1 MAVDILQSTFEGA
14 ARQLIIMLQ
23 EACSGPLRDAAR
35 TQGAA
40 FAELRAEDLRPVVLK
55 DFKVRRPAACRA
67 ELQAA
72 ALPDR
77 RQRRTSSDYD
87 RRCWLGVPIQLPC

>member
-1 MAVDILQSTFEGA
+1 
-14 ARQLIIMLQ
+14 MLQ

-67 ELQAA
+67 VGTAGCRPA
-72 ALPDR
+72 GP
-77 RQRRTSSDYD
+77 
-87 RRCWLGVPIQLPC
+87 